1 VVCPLDWRTV
11 EVCLW
16 LWRQH
21 DLTVRKLSLEEF
33 KREVVDYL
41 AASGRDGGYRGV
53 HTHARLSFIVMSSR
67 CVLAAAQP
75 PSSIAQTEVA
85 DRSAASIN
93 VRVAR
98 LALANKLQGEWPK
111 LEGLLRQADVVGAGK
126 VRVLFAAL

>member
-1 VVCPLDWRTV
+1 MVGTVVCT
-11 EVCLW
+11 
-16 LWRQH
+16 
-21 DLTVRKLSLEEF
+21 
-33 KREVVDYL
+33 
-41 AASGRDGGYRGV
+41 
-53 HTHARLSFIVMSSR
+53 HTRVFSFIVMSSR